1 METADGSFRKK
12 APWFILEITSRC
24 NAECTYCYN
33 VWHGRDLPGEPDLD
47 LLRSVMGKITGETA
61 VSGVTIAGGEP
72 LLSPILI
79 PLTRFLSSLDLPVGL
94 ATNGL
99 LLDRGKARE
108 LADAGVRYFE
118 ISMPAMEKETGIRL
132 TGVDITRP
140 CRNAVISARPFA
152 SALTVSSVLTSVN
165 SAEIIEIARMAWSLS
180 ADAFYINR
188 FVPGGRGSLN
198 ASELT
203 PDDACISVVLT
214 ELDRFGKRT
223 GFPICTGIPFEPC
236 IFPHSRWPFIRFGGC
251 VCGESKWVIDPAGN
265 LRTCEQNPEVLG
277 NLMIHS
283 FTELASSEKSKRFR
297 MRGLRGNQCV
307 KCPDLSACGGGCRFL
322 ADVDIRAEN

>member
-1 METADGSFRKK
+1 METADGSSGKN
-12 APWFILEITSRC
+12 APWIILEITARC

-33 VWHGRDLPGEPDLD
+33 VWHGRELPEEPGIDTLCN
-47 LLRSVMGKITGETA
+47 LFRKLMNETA

-72 LLSPILI
+72 LLSPF
-79 PLTRFLSSLDLPVGL
+79 LTQMVKFLSSLDLPVGL

-132 TGVDITRP
+132 TGTDITHP
-140 CRNAVISARPFA
+140 SRNAVIAVRPFA
-152 SALTVSSVLTSVN
+152 GALTVSSVLTAVN
-165 SAEIIEIARMAWSLS
+165 SPEIPEIALTAWSLS

-203 PDDACISVVLT
+203 PDDTCISTVLT
-214 ELDRFGKRT
+214 ELNRFSERT
-223 GFPICTGIPFEPC
+223 GFPICTGIPIEPC
-236 IFPHSRWPFIRFGGC
+236 IFPHSRWSFIRFGGC
-251 VCGESKWVIDPAGN
+251 VCGETKWVIDPAGN

-277 NLMIHS
+277 NLMTHS
-283 FTELASSEKSKRFR
+283 LKELVSSEKIKRFR
-297 MRGLRGNQCV
+297 MRGLRGEECSTCGE
-307 KCPDLSACGGGCRFL
+307 KTACGGGCRFL
-322 ADVDIRAEN
+322 